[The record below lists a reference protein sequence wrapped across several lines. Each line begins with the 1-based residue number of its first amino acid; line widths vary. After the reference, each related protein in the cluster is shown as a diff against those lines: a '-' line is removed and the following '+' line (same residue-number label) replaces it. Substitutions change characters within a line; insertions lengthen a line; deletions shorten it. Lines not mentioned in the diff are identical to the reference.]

1 MSPALIKEDM
11 RVDMWATDGLS
22 TYSAAQKCNRGT
34 CVRICVRGDYSFSSH
49 VSLQAAALGVGT

>member
-1 MSPALIKEDM
+1 
-11 RVDMWATDGLS
+11 MWATDGLS
-22 TYSAAQKCNRGT
+22 TYSAAQKRNRRT